1 MDIKVYAKVYFI
13 LIKLYIMDELERKI
27 IDALEKQDMNSLS
40 GLVKSLSMMAN
51 FDGIVI
57 YYVTF
62 DNKDGKIV
70 VPKESED
77 YQRLM
82 NAVAPTSMTSSIEK
96 MLRAMMGIE
105 EEHMEPQYEAT
116 EEKEEDFEIIPK
128 GNELFVVGRA
138 EEEPEV
144 RIESGV
150 LDIGKKAITLPPG
163 NWKIVEKKFKNGILT
178 IHLQKG

>member
-1 MDIKVYAKVYFI
+1 
-13 LIKLYIMDELERKI
+13 MDELERKI

-62 DNKDGKIV
+62 DNRDGKIV

-77 YQRLM
+77 YNRLI

-105 EEHMEPQYEAT
+105 EEPEKETQYEVP
-116 EEKEEDFEIIPK
+116 EEEDFEIIPK
-128 GNELFVVGRA
+128 GDELFVVGRV

-150 LDIGKKAITLPPG
+150 LDVGKKAITLPPG

-178 IHLQKG
+178 VHLQKG

>member
-1 MDIKVYAKVYFI
+1 
-13 LIKLYIMDELERKI
+13 MDELERKI
-27 IDALEKQDMNSLS
+27 INALEKQDMNSLS

-105 EEHMEPQYEAT
+105 EEPEKETQYEVQ
-116 EEKEEDFEIIPK
+116 EEEDFEIIPK
-128 GNELFVVGRA
+128 EDELFVVGRV

-150 LDIGKKAITLPPG
+150 LDVGKKAITLPPG

-178 IHLQKG
+178 VHLQKG